1 MKLILISLLS
11 MILFSVID
19 STIFLFIEEDLDE
32 YFIKHFNLDKISR
45 PILLSGISA
54 AIAILFASSLEHK
67 LSQKFNII
75 KNPIIDSIGI
85 IIGAILVIIIYK
97 LYKGI
102 YDLEYSVST
111 RFDRDKNKDNK
122 ID

>member
-1 MKLILISLLS
+1 